1 MCLINEL
8 RIPTHFKQTHFLV
21 KPIFR
26 VLRHALFFTFL
37 TLITQI
43 GGLIWLLS
51 LYLNK
56 MVQKRRPIRGLR
68 WAIFLVLYTL
78 TTIFIVP
85 PAAYYCCDRV
95 PLPVFSNPNL
105 EPENVL
111 FAFFNRTYVRI
122 ELRKTLE
129 EVAAKMQ
136 TKYPGSAVWY
146 MDANF
151 PFIDGYPLEPHL
163 SHRDGKKIDLS
174 FYWKTAKTGLPIR
187 KNPSPTGYGL
197 WAEPLPGEFDYAQ
210 HCIEKGNWY
219 IGYDEQLG
227 DWGYDKKDYTLDGDR
242 TREMLRLL
250 VEHPAIEKILI
261 QPHLKKRLDLERYDK
276 VRAQGCL
283 AARHDDHV
291 HVQLR

>member
-1 MCLINEL
+1 MKIFF
-8 RIPTHFKQTHFLV
+8 R
-21 KPIFR
+21 IFR
-26 VLRHALFFTFL
+26 HSLFFGFL
-37 TLITQI
+37 TLLTQI

-51 LYLNK
+51 LGLNLWI
-56 MVQKRRPIRGLR
+56 QKYRPIKGLR
-68 WAIFLVLYTL
+68 WSIFFLLYTL
-78 TTIFIVP
+78 ATLFVVP
-85 PAAYYCCDRV
+85 PMARIYTNRV
-95 PLPVFSNPNL
+95 PLPVFSNPHL
-105 EPENVL
+105 EPENVF
-111 FAFFNRTYVRI
+111 FAFFNRTYVKPA
-122 ELRKTLE
+122 LRKALE
-129 EVAAKMQ
+129 DVAEQMQ
-136 TKYPGSAVWY
+136 TQYPGSAIWY

-174 FYWKTAKTGLPIR
+174 FYWKSAKTGVPVR

-210 HCIEKGNWY
+210 HCIEKGNWF

-227 DWGYDKKDYTLDGDR
+227 NWGYNKNDYRFDAER

-261 QPHLKKRLDLERYDK
+261 QPHLKKRLDLEGYSK
-276 VRAQGCL
+276 VRAQGCH

-291 HVQLR
+291 HVQLK

>member
-1 MCLINEL
+1 MKTFF
-8 RIPTHFKQTHFLV
+8 RIF
-21 KPIFR
+21 
-26 VLRHALFFTFL
+26 RHALFFGFL
-37 TLITQI
+37 TLLTQI

-51 LYLNK
+51 LGLNHFA
-56 MVQKRRPIRGLR
+56 QKHFPIKGLR
-68 WAIFLVLYTL
+68 WAIFILLYTL
-78 TTIFIVP
+78 TTIFVVP
-85 PAAYYCCDRV
+85 TVARLCFGRV

-111 FAFFNRTYVRI
+111 FPFFNRTYVKT

-129 EVAAKMQ
+129 AVAAQMQ
-136 TKYPGSAVWY
+136 TKYPGSAIWY

-163 SHRDGKKIDLS
+163 SHRDGRKIDLS
-174 FYWKTAKTGLPIR
+174 FYWKAAKTGVPIR

-197 WAEPLPGEFDYAQ
+197 WAEPLPDEFDYAQ
-210 HCIEKGNWY
+210 YCFEKGNWY

-227 DWGYDKKDYTLDGDR
+227 DWGYDKEDYIFDGER

-261 QPHLKKRLDLERYDK
+261 QPHLKKRLGLEQYDK
-276 VRAQGCL
+276 VRAQGCQ